1 MTAAGVS
8 SSNRESLIASP
19 SPLATRDPSLRS
31 RAGSLLATRM
41 SVVIVVAFGAEQLEP
56 EARLGRTDVTSLA
69 GRGVQGGGGKL
80 GERERFPL
88 KRDVDLPRFQIPAAG
103 PTALNPPAGPGE
115 LALILGENACAS
127 RGFDVKRLDV
137 VAGTERAAASAG
149 RPGDAAP
156 RAAEQAVSPSPSR
169 QQLDQ
174 AGPGPTNRAVSVH
187 PVGRPYNSH

>member
-88 KRDVDLPRFQIPAAG
+88 KRDVDLLRFQIPAAG

-115 LALILGENACAS
+115 LALILEENGQPHRLAGQATPHRGQRSRRSRPRPPAS
-127 RGFDVKRLDV
+127 SS
-137 VAGTERAAASAG
+137 T
-149 RPGDAAP
+149 RPAQAP
-156 RAAEQAVSPSPSR
+156 QTGQYPCTQSDDR
-169 QQLDQ
+169 
-174 AGPGPTNRAVSVH
+174 TT
-187 PVGRPYNSH
+187 